1 VPGIAG
7 ERDHAHAAA
16 FVTYLLLAF
25 DDIYDVYGSADS
37 VFRRR
42 YAAKGEK
49 FFDTQRYFDDVFVE
63 LLPPGRG
70 ASFDDYASPALT
82 GLRPMVSG

>member
-1 VPGIAG
+1 MSSTGAWYRWRTRP
-7 ERDHAHAAA
+7 RSRSR

-37 VFRRR
+37 VFRSR
-42 YAAKGEK
+42 YAAKVEK

-63 LLPPGRG
+63 LPPPGRG
-70 ASFDDYASPALT
+70 ASFDD
-82 GLRPMVSG
+82 